1 MVVMPSII
9 FRILLFIGVFM
20 TYVKNS
26 EATVHP
32 NEIVLNYLNCDAEC
46 SVVFLT
52 VRLPNNVRLSLML
65 KEGIWQTVLD
75 EKGDSFNHI
84 NEVAPYHLLATRAN
98 QLVRI
103 NLDDLS
109 YSIVYQHV
117 NQVFYPK
124 QNGDLIYF
132 SDATISSPK
141 LINPN
146 QGRHLW
152 QYSIKT
158 GELRRI
164 LSPWNAYSIGFPFVN
179 NLNVMC
185 VNIVLPTIDG
195 ETGIRQHE
203 LLHEK
208 SVFCFTNSI
217 LNSKELNERSFV
229 ASSLWEEAG
238 SLQDIFVDN
247 QGRFVSGF
255 NYKASLGAWDILDI
269 QEKKLVRRIKA
280 KGRDLLV
287 VSGNGLYYAHA
298 TVSEGQVFVD
308 IHFVESGALKK
319 QLHLDI
325 NTIQI
330 VKLRRKSNG

>member
-1 MVVMPSII
+1 MPSII

-164 LSPWNAYSIGFPFVN
+164 LSPWNAYSIGFPFLGHVN
-179 NLNVMC
+179 DLC
-185 VNIVLPTIDG
+185 VNMVLPRKDG
-195 ETGIRQHE
+195 ETGSTPHG

-208 SVFCFTNSI
+208 SAFCFSRSVLI
-217 LNSKELNERSFV
+217 SKELDEQSLV
-229 ASSLWEEAG
+229 ASALPGDAG

-280 KGRDLLV
+280 KGRDCLV

-308 IHFVESGALKK
+308 IHLIETSVLKK
-319 QLHLDI
+319 RLHLDI
-325 NTIQI
+325 NTIQSL
-330 VKLRRKSNG
+330 KLRRKSNG

>member
-1 MVVMPSII
+1 MP
-9 FRILLFIGVFM
+9 LFIFKILIFVGVFM
-20 TYVKNS
+20 INITS
-26 EATVHP
+26 AEAAKYP

-46 SVVFLT
+46 NVVFLT
-52 VRLPNNVRLSLML
+52 VRLPNNARLSLML
-65 KEGIWQTVLD
+65 KEGIWQAVLD

-84 NEVAPYHLLATRAN
+84 NEVVPYHFLATRAN

-109 YSIVYQHV
+109 YSVVYQHA

-132 SDATISSPK
+132 SDAAISSPK
-141 LINPN
+141 SINQN

-152 QYSIKT
+152 QYSTKT

-164 LSPWNAYSIGFPFVN
+164 LSPWSAYSIGFPFVN
-179 NLNVMC
+179 NLNAMC
-185 VNIVLPTIDG
+185 VNMVLPTIDG
-195 ETGIRQHE
+195 ETGTRQLE

-208 SVFCFTNSI
+208 SAFCFTNSI
-217 LNSKELNERSFV
+217 LNSNELNERSFA

-238 SLQDIFVDN
+238 SFQDMFVDH
-247 QGRFVSGF
+247 QGQFVSGF
-255 NYKASLGAWDILDI
+255 NYKVNPGAWDIVDI
-269 QEKKLVRRIKA
+269 QKKKLVRRITA
-280 KGRDLLV
+280 QGRDRLV

-298 TVSEGQVFVD
+298 TVSDGQVFVD
-308 IHFVESGALKK
+308 IHLIESGALKK
-319 QLHLDI
+319 RLHLDI

-330 VKLRRKSNG
+330 LKLRRKNNG